1 MEDKPFPKEVD
12 GHKLDLGGYDT
23 VVDITF
29 PDNET
34 WPAYYNLDSLKID
47 YEREPSKKVKEY
59 LEANFG
65 YFMPIM
71 ERAAF
76 IKFASEKIAL
86 QYLAD
91 LTGKRIEIGIM
102 IEE

>member
-1 MEDKPFPKEVD
+1 MEDKPFPHEID
-12 GHKLDLGGYDT
+12 GHKLELSDYDT

-29 PDNET
+29 PDDET
-34 WPAYYNLDSLKID
+34 WPAYYNLNSLKID

-59 LEANFG
+59 LEEHFG
-65 YFMPIM
+65 YFMPVM

-76 IKFASEKIAL
+76 IKFASEKVAL

-102 IEE
+102 EEE